1 MTTATNQMLMDRVEE
16 GLADLWFLMEE
27 AGEPELQEEIE
38 EIARLFPAPEESA
51 DGRRAVERA
60 HALFRRLQAP
70 CPHCTCR
77 D

>member
-1 MTTATNQMLMDRVEE
+1 MTTGTNQMLMDRVEE

-38 EIARLFPAPEESA
+38 EIARLFPAPEESE

-60 HALFRRLQAP
+60 HALFRRLQTT
-70 CPHCTCR
+70 CPHCMCR

>member
-1 MTTATNQMLMDRVEE
+1 MTATGQMLMDRVEE

-38 EIARLFPAPEESA
+38 EITRLFPAPQESA
-51 DGRRAVERA
+51 EGRQAVENA
-60 HALFRRLQAP
+60 HALFRRLQTT